1 MSDVGT
7 SNGRPYRIRVS
18 ILSLLILSV
27 VCSGCRVLEP
37 IPIHRVRNNLP
48 SDLTPDH
55 EPIMERGQPRRVID
69 AFGWVWGIPSKL
81 MLWNRKVESHSI
93 SPETEQRLE
102 EYMVDNQLV
111 DVKVRLNQ
119 YRPLDD
125 WRRLVRNKSVA
136 WPWRYTFGVVA
147 TATETV
153 VPGRLF
159 GGDHFNP
166 YTSTIHLYSDLP
178 AVALHEAAHAKDFSN
193 RKYPGTYAAA
203 YVLPIVPLWHERIAS
218 NDVLA
223 YVRDKGDVDAQREA
237 YRLLYPA
244 YGTYGGNAAGVIFPT
259 ASAPLFIAGVLA
271 GHAAGRYEANSIR

>member
-1 MSDVGT
+1 MGDVGA
-7 SNGRPYRIRVS
+7 SNGWEYSIRIS
-18 ILSLLILSV
+18 ILFLLFLSI
-27 VCSGCRVLEP
+27 VCSGCKVLEP

-48 SDLTPDH
+48 SELTPDH

-102 EYMVDNQLV
+102 EYMVDNQLL

-136 WPWRYTFGVVA
+136 WPWRYTFGAVA
-147 TATETV
+147 TAAETV

-193 RKYPGTYAAA
+193 RKYPGTYAAVYA
-203 YVLPIVPLWHERIAS
+203 LPIVPLWHERIAT

-223 YVRDKGDVDAQREA
+223 YVRDRGDADAQREA
-237 YRLLYPA
+237 YHLLYPA
-244 YGTYGGNAAGVIFPT
+244 YGTYGGNAAGVVFPT

-271 GHAAGRYEANSIR
+271 GHAAGRYEASSIR

>member
-1 MSDVGT
+1 MSDIGT
-7 SNGRPYRIRVS
+7 SNGREYSVRIS
-18 ILSLLILSV
+18 ILSLLFLSV
-27 VCSGCRVLEP
+27 VCCGCRVLEP

-178 AVALHEAAHAKDFSN
+178 AVALHEAAHM
-193 RKYPGTYAAA
+193 AAMQP
-203 YVLPIVPLWHERIAS
+203 VLSFQLLPHRYSSQAFWLDMPQDAMKLIRFVSSRRHDLCRTIYTKLELSADLKMAS
-218 NDVLA
+218 LDV
-223 YVRDKGDVDAQREA
+223 
-237 YRLLYPA
+237 
-244 YGTYGGNAAGVIFPT
+244 
-259 ASAPLFIAGVLA
+259 S
-271 GHAAGRYEANSIR
+271 